1 MERRFYDLNIPF
13 GDNIQ
18 EIIERVEKLDFSG
31 ICIVSDLENLENNL
45 REIKRLNERTEID
58 LITGVLIKENIEKT
72 AREVRSKVEIV
83 FVSGGNY
90 EINRTACSSNYVDVL
105 CHPEKGRYDCG
116 IDHICCRGAK
126 EHNTFIEL
134 NFRELLTATGME
146 KIREL
151 NKMKELLRLCIR
163 TKTNFIVNSGAVEVF
178 ELRSGRELS
187 ALSFALGAN
196 LYDALLANSVLP
208 EKLITKNREKLN
220 QPLKGV
226 ELNY

>member
-1 MERRFYDLNIPF
+1 MERRFYDLNVPF
-13 GDNIQ
+13 GENIQ
-18 EIIERVEKLDFSG
+18 EIIKRAEKLDFSG

-45 REIKRLNERTEID
+45 KEIKKLNEKTDLD

-72 AREVRSKVEIV
+72 ARNVRDKVEIV
-83 FVSGGNY
+83 LVSGGDY
-90 EINRTACSSNYVDVL
+90 EINRAACSSTYVDIL
-105 CHPEKGRYDCG
+105 CHPERGRYDCG
-116 IDHICCRGAK
+116 VDHICCKEAR

-151 NKMKELLRLCIR
+151 NKMKEIIRLCIR
-163 TKTNFIVNSGAVEVF
+163 TKTNFIVNSGALDVF

-196 LYDALLANSVLP
+196 LYDALLANSILP